1 MILQLAWRNIW
12 RSPTRSLVVMAAI
25 ALGIWAAFFM
35 SGFVS
40 GMIRSY
46 INNAVDHVVSHIQV
60 HHPEFKTDYE
70 ARFNIEDPDRVAE
83 RILAREHVVGVSARA
98 VVNGMIS
105 SPKSTRRIQVK
116 AVNPDAEAIVTQL
129 PGEIVEGT
137 YFEGDR
143 KNQLLISTSL
153 AEKLKG
159 KVRSKMVITFQ
170 DLDLNIT
177 AGAFR
182 VVGLFDTGNQP
193 YDESTVFVLRK
204 DLDRLLLPDV
214 TEATHARLTS
224 GTGGSE
230 SLIAHEIAVL
240 LDDSEVVESVKKG
253 IEDQNPGLLV
263 ETYREISPDLRLYE
277 SQFQVINS
285 VYLIIILLAL
295 IFGIINTML
304 MAVLERV
311 RELGMLMAIGMN
323 KGKVFLMIM
332 LETILL
338 SMAGLPVGLLLG
350 HLTVR
355 YFGEYGLDLSMYSDS
370 LKQFG
375 MSDLVFFE
383 LDPSMYYLY
392 PVGMAITAVL
402 ASIYPAFRAIRLR
415 PVEAIRKI

>member
-1 MILQLAWRNIW
+1 
-12 RSPTRSLVVMAAI
+12 MAAI
-25 ALGIWAAFFM
+25 ALGVWAAFFM

-46 INNAVDHVVSHIQV
+46 INNAVDHVVSHIQI
-60 HHPEFKTDYE
+60 HHPEFKKDYE
-70 ARFNIEDPDRVAE
+70 ARFRIEEPDQVAE
-83 RILAREHVVGVSARA
+83 SIRAREHVVGVSARA

-105 SPKSTRRIQVK
+105 SPQSTRGIQVK
-116 AVNPDAEAIVTQL
+116 AVDPGSEAIVTQL
-129 PGEIVEGT
+129 PGEIKEGS
-137 YFEGDR
+137 YFEGER
-143 KNQLLISTSL
+143 RNQLLISTSL
-153 AEKLKG
+153 AEKLKV
-159 KVRSKMVITFQ
+159 KIRSKLVITFQ

-193 YDESTVFVLRK
+193 YDEATIFVLRQ
-204 DLDRLLLPDV
+204 DLDRLLLP
-214 TEATHARLTS
+214 EMGEESHARLTS
-224 GTGGSE
+224 GQDGSG
-230 SLIAHEIAVL
+230 SLIAHEIAIL
-240 LDDSEVVESVKKG
+240 LDDSEAVESVKAE
-253 IEDQNPGLLV
+253 IEGQYPGFLV

-338 SMAGLPVGLLLG
+338 SMAGLPLGLLLG
-350 HLTVR
+350 HFSVR
-355 YFGEYGLDLSMYSDS
+355 YFGEYGLNLSMYSDS

-375 MSDLVFFE
+375 MSDMVYFE
-383 LDPSMYYLY
+383 VDPSLYYLY
-392 PVGMAITAVL
+392 PIGMAITAVL
-402 ASIYPAFRAIRLR
+402 ASVYPAYRAIRLR

>member
-1 MILQLAWRNIW
+1 
-12 RSPTRSLVVMAAI
+12 MAAI
-25 ALGIWAAFFM
+25 ALGVWAAFFM

-46 INNAVDHVVSHIQV
+46 INNAVDHVVSHIQI
-60 HHPEFKTDYE
+60 HHPEFKKDYE
-70 ARFNIEDPDRVAE
+70 ARFRIEDPDRVVE
-83 RILAREHVVGVSARA
+83 SIRAREHVIGVSARA

-105 SPKSTRRIQVK
+105 SPQGTRGIQVK
-116 AVNPDAEAIVTQL
+116 AVNPEPEASVTQL
-129 PGEIVEGT
+129 PGEIREGT

-143 KNQLLISTSL
+143 KNQVLISTSL
-153 AEKLKG
+153 AEKLKV
-159 KVRSKMVITFQ
+159 KVRSKLVITFQ

-193 YDESTVFVLRK
+193 YDEATIFVLRK
-204 DLDRLLLPDV
+204 DLDRLLLPQMG
-214 TEATHARLTS
+214 EESQARLTS
-224 GTGGSE
+224 GQPTPE
-230 SLIAHEIAVL
+230 SLIAHEIAIL
-240 LDDSEVVESVKKG
+240 LDDSEAVEAVKAE
-253 IEDQNPGLLV
+253 IEGQYPELLV

-285 VYLIIILLAL
+285 IYLIIILLAL

-338 SMAGLPVGLLLG
+338 SMAGLPFGLLLG

-355 YFGEYGLDLSMYSDS
+355 YFGEYGLNLSMYSDS

-375 MSDLVFFE
+375 MSDMVYFE
-383 LDPSMYYLY
+383 VDPSLYYLY
-392 PVGMAITAVL
+392 PIGMAITAVL
-402 ASIYPAFRAIRLR
+402 ASVYPAYRAIRLR